1 MGISSKF
8 SIERTHDQN
17 LHIRIVN
24 FFFTTFNS
32 YPQMKMNSQIVL
44 FFAGVSFARAYW
56 LEVPKEDR
64 PEYGTNVERDN
75 YCPRVPPVGV
85 CDYNSCIRD
94 NHCKDESQKCCPG
107 NCGFLMCV
115 NAEEVRKQGECPD
128 LREYPIMDDYNECKT
143 DKNCPGHLICCGT
156 DVQQCVEP
164 L

>member
-75 YCPRVPPVGV
+75 
-85 CDYNSCIRD
+85 
-94 NHCKDESQKCCPG
+94 HCKDESQKYCPG